1 MVLPWMEYVKRQGW
15 APSPAVSTS
24 SYAER
29 TEALAP
35 FLNEYNHERPHSSLG
50 NKTPASRVPIATYRL
65 QPQPEVLDV
74 PQVEGLGHEPTLFD
88 LL

>member
-1 MVLPWMEYVKRQGW
+1 MVCRSVYTFPEVFHGAATNNVGGAWDG
-15 APSPAVSTS
+15 AAV
-24 SYAER
+24 
-29 TEALAP
+29 
-35 FLNEYNHERPHSSLG
+35 PHSSLG